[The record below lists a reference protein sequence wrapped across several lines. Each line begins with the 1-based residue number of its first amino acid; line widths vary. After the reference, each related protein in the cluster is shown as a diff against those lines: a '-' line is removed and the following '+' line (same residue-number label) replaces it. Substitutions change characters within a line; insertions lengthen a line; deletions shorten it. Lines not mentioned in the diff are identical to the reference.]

1 FPTALPNALL
11 FVLSVFFRKILILQL
26 VGLVLTYNFSNCDFN
41 KIRVEY
47 DQIIFS
53 DLKKY
58 MNGTKSTQFNYN
70 ISCNNPPDCLTEIQR
85 VTFSPTHGC
94 TSLHKEMFAVKTKAT
109 LTLQCPGYSGI
120 QINNTQAKKNR
131 KKREVTTNKCLKQ
144 ASQLL
149 GLWRR
154 FSRIKGNKRNH
165 LNYSHILKHQ
175 RGIFIHSSSPS
186 NQFPPPN
193 LDKYPKTWEEDK
205 PWQQVRAS
213 MLIIE
218 DNGKGHLK
226 FLPPEDFDSHLDH
239 ETNIVLGMATSILQP
254 QGEDITLT
262 SPHLQAQGEDIT
274 SNNGRVESWKASG
287 SVMTLLSK

>member
-1 FPTALPNALL
+1 MTPRNFPRTKAMQALKRKSWWGEFSVKLGWHWVSNALPNALL

-165 LNYSHILKHQ
+165 LNYSHISKHQ
-175 RGIFIHSSSPS
+175 SKSSS
-186 NQFPPPN
+186 
-193 LDKYPKTWEEDK
+193 
-205 PWQQVRAS
+205 
-213 MLIIE
+213 
-218 DNGKGHLK
+218 
-226 FLPPEDFDSHLDH
+226 
-239 ETNIVLGMATSILQP
+239 
-254 QGEDITLT
+254 
-262 SPHLQAQGEDIT
+262 
-274 SNNGRVESWKASG
+274 
-287 SVMTLLSK
+287 LSR